1 MTKAKWTWRAR
12 LGILASVL
20 ALVAAACGGDSA
32 EETTTTAAPE
42 TTTTAAPDVE
52 TTTTE
57 AAPELESTSVKVGFS
72 GQPDFTQIMNF
83 VWIDEL
89 KADYGLDAEA
99 IIFEGTSPPF
109 RALVAGEVDLV
120 VGQVPPGILLR
131 AETGADVVMIAGDV
145 QQSDYLLVSTPDV
158 TTLEDLYGK
167 QIGTAGPGSVSTS
180 LTNAALAREG
190 IDLDQIELV
199 EIGGTS
205 ARMAALLAG
214 QTAAGAAHFAEGFN
228 AVEEGLYP
236 LYVVADGIG
245 AYLFHGVWARRDW
258 VEENPV
264 LVQLV
269 IDRFIESVRWAATNK
284 DEYIAAAADVTEG
297 LSDAAKSQ
305 AYDEFIR
312 IGLFA
317 VNGGMEDSLL
327 AATIAIE
334 QEVENLPAEVEDPSA
349 WVIKD
354 FVESYLERYG
364 TQ

>member
-145 QQSDYLLVSTPDV
+145 QQSDY
-158 TTLEDLYGK
+158 
-167 QIGTAGPGSVSTS
+167 
-180 LTNAALAREG
+180 
-190 IDLDQIELV
+190 
-199 EIGGTS
+199 
-205 ARMAALLAG
+205 
-214 QTAAGAAHFAEGFN
+214 
-228 AVEEGLYP
+228 
-236 LYVVADGIG
+236 
-245 AYLFHGVWARRDW
+245 
-258 VEENPV
+258 
-264 LVQLV
+264 
-269 IDRFIESVRWAATNK
+269 
-284 DEYIAAAADVTEG
+284 
-297 LSDAAKSQ
+297 
-305 AYDEFIR
+305 
-312 IGLFA
+312 
-317 VNGGMEDSLL
+317 
-327 AATIAIE
+327 
-334 QEVENLPAEVEDPSA
+334 
-349 WVIKD
+349 
-354 FVESYLERYG
+354 
-364 TQ
+364 